1 MKKLCLLLFLLQG
14 LFLHA
19 THNRAG
25 EITYKHVSGLTYEF
39 TFTIYADPTLPA
51 FQRRLIE
58 VNWGDNT
65 GRDSVTQTRVIPITT
80 NVSRRDFVSRHTF
93 PAPGN
98 YTVSINDPNRNA
110 GIDNIDNS
118 SAVPFYVESLIRIS
132 PLGNFSNNSPEL
144 LNPPIDNACLGQV
157 FIHNPG
163 AVDEDGDSL
172 VYLIARSKGIA
183 GRIAP
188 GYVFP
193 PAASNVQGNTGSGTI
208 SVNSSTGDLI
218 WDLPSES
225 GTYNVAIKIQEY
237 RNGFLIGEVVRDM
250 QINVFPG
257 CGNRPPEIITNQAVC
272 VETNTQLK
280 TPIEGRDPDAGDLV
294 SITANGEPF
303 RLAQNP
309 AVFNSGQPLNPNR
322 DTLYWNTTCQHVR
335 LKPYRVSVK
344 AADDNNFQLTTFET
358 IDITVIA
365 PAPRNF
371 TASSFR
377 DQISLNWSNSSC
389 TDAIGY
395 HLYRRFDSSGFVPVS
410 CQTGVPEST
419 GYRKIAT
426 LDGVQNTSYVDNDEG
441 SGLIPGRRYCYLVT
455 AYFEDGAESYAS
467 SEVCAEVEKFVPII
481 TNVSVLQTD
490 RFTGQIELA
499 WSPPDSIDSSSF
511 PPPYRYLIYEVDQ
524 GSEQLIDSTL
534 SLIDTT
540 YVVNNINT
548 QSSSYKYQI
557 KLFSYGLGKTDIG
570 SSPRANSIFLSTT
583 AADNRVELNWSV
595 NVPWQN
601 DSFIVFRQNLPNG
614 NYNQIAVVDTTS
626 YLDEGLSNGTEFCY
640 YVLSYGAYNLNSVK
654 SPLINASQ
662 ISCATPE
669 DTEPPCAPQSFI
681 NSSCDSNFVDIR
693 WQDSL
698 ASCANDI
705 VAYRIYRS
713 ETLQGEY
720 QLIEER
726 DANLPKQYSINL
738 LSIAGCYKVTAVDS
752 VGLENTTSNEIC
764 VDYCPRYELPNIFT
778 PNGDGIN
785 DLFVPFPDY
794 RYVDSIELVI
804 FNRWGAKVFETTD
817 PDILWDGVNQTT
829 SQKVKEGV
837 FFYNCI
843 VYERSLEGL
852 KPRTIRGTVNV
863 QNPNGTTK
871 SE

>member
-1 MKKLCLLLFLLQG
+1 MKKICLLLLLIQSV
-14 LFLHA
+14 FLHA

-65 GRDSVTQTRVIPITT
+65 GRDSITQTRVIPITT

-98 YTVSINDPNRNA
+98 YRVSINDPNRNA

-132 PLGNFSNNSPEL
+132 PLGSFSNNSPEL

-163 AVDEDGDSL
+163 AVDDDGDSL
-172 VYLIARSKGIA
+172 VYSIARSKGIA

-193 PAASNVQGNTGSGTI
+193 PAGSNVQGNTGSGTI
-208 SVNSSTGDLI
+208 SVNSNTGDLI

-225 GTYNVAIKIQEY
+225 GTFNVAIKIQEY

-250 QINVFPG
+250 QINVRPG
-257 CGNRPPEIITNQAVC
+257 CGNRPPEIITNKFIC
-272 VETNTQLK
+272 VEANKQLK
-280 TPIEGRDPDAGDLV
+280 TPIEGRDPDGDLV
-294 SITANGEPF
+294 SMTANGEPF

-322 DTLYWNTTCQHVR
+322 DTLYWNTICQHVR

-344 AADDNNFQLTTFET
+344 ASDDDNFQLTTFET
-358 IDITVIA
+358 IDISVIA

-377 DQISLNWSNSSC
+377 DQISLNWSNSTC
-389 TDAIGY
+389 LNAIGY
-395 HLYRRFDSSGFVPVS
+395 HIYRRFDSSGYVPGN

-426 LDGVQNTSYVDNDEG
+426 LEGLQNTSFVDNDGG

-455 AYFEDGAESYAS
+455 SYYEDGAESIAS
-467 SEVCAEVEKFVPII
+467 EELCAEVDKFVPII

-490 RFTGQIELA
+490 PLNGQMELA
-499 WSPPDSIDSSSF
+499 WSPPDSIDSTSF
-511 PPPYRYLIYEVDQ
+511 PPPYSYLIYTINQE
-524 GSEQLIDSTL
+524 SEQFIDSTANL
-534 SLIDTT
+534 EDTT
-540 YVVNNINT
+540 YTVNSLNT
-548 QSSSYKYQI
+548 QTRSHQYQV
-557 KLFSYGLGKTDIG
+557 KLFSYGLGKIDVG
-570 SSPRANSIFLSTT
+570 ASPRASSIFLETE
-583 AADNRVELNWSV
+583 AADNEVKLNWNV

-601 DSFIVFRQNLPNG
+601 DSFLVFRRDLPSG
-614 NYNQIAVVDTTS
+614 NFNQIAVVDTS
-626 YLDEGLSNGTEFCY
+626 YFLDGELSNEIEYCY
-640 YVLSYGAYNLNSVK
+640 YVQSYGAYNLKSVK
-654 SPLINASQ
+654 SPLLNSSQ
-662 ISCATPE
+662 ISCATPR
-669 DTEPPCAPQSFI
+669 DTEPPCSPEFAI
-681 NSSCDSNFVDIR
+681 NSSCDSNFVNIS

-698 ASCANDI
+698 VSCASDI
-705 VAYRIYRS
+705 VFYRIYRS
-713 ETLQGEY
+713 ETIEGDYE
-720 QLIEER
+720 LIEER
-726 DANLPKQYSINL
+726 NANLPKQYSINL
-738 LSIAGCYKVTAVDS
+738 TSIAGCYKVIAVDS
-752 VGLENTTSNEIC
+752 VGLESISSNEVC

-804 FNRWGAKVFETTD
+804 FNRWGAKVFETTN

-837 FFYNCI
+837 FFFNCV
-843 VYERSLEGL
+843 VYERTLEGL